1 MNFTIQNQGQIQ
13 WNMCG
18 DVLKAVHSTSIN
30 NALHSQG
37 IMDNNKIELN
47 AHVVMWLCVKCPC
60 RSLYQLLH
68 WQTLRLSLLCTCLF
82 CICYILYKLLVTD
95 CPKLL
100 CLKAL
105 NSLDLLKRMRA
116 FWKKKEF
123 LRWAELTTPLQNSH
137 LFPCIMKIPTSK
149 LSVYF

>member
-18 DVLKAVHSTSIN
+18 DVSKAVHSTSIN

-60 RSLYQLLH
+60 RSLYRLLH

-82 CICYILYKLLVTD
+82 CICYILCKLLVTD

-105 NSLDLLKRMRA
+105 NSLDLLKRMWA
-116 FWKKKEF
+116 FWKKKKQF
-123 LRWAELTTPLQNSH
+123 LRWAELATPLQNSH
-137 LFPCIMKIPTSK
+137 LFPCIIKFPP
-149 LSVYF
+149 VN